1 MGFLENKR
9 AMLLKGDC
17 SDRLK
22 DLPDESVDL
31 VFTSPPY
38 ADRREH
44 DYSTASEKLYV
55 EWFLPIADQLFRVLK
70 PTGSFVLN
78 IKEGT
83 KDNMKMAYV
92 YELLLALRGRGWLW
106 TEEYIWHKTTPYPSV
121 HDKRFKNAYERLYH
135 LVKNMN
141 FKFNREAMFVR
152 KTEYEL
158 NLDRRMAKLEAQKS
172 AATNSGFMT
181 GKQHEWMK
189 KEYRAP
195 TNVLLGPSETGN
207 RKHSAVFPYWLSA
220 WFVELTT
227 NKGDVVLD
235 PFMGSG
241 TTALAALDAGRKAVG
256 VELDDGYYQ
265 LCKSNLD
272 RRLSGTSSRDIMN
285 EHKRKKDKRAPKRV
299 LGV

>member
-106 TEEYIWHKTTPYPSV
+106 T
-121 HDKRFKNAYERLYH
+121 D
-135 LVKNMN
+135 
-141 FKFNREAMFVR
+141 
-152 KTEYEL
+152 
-158 NLDRRMAKLEAQKS
+158 LDRRM
-172 AATNSGFMT
+172 
-181 GKQHEWMK
+181 
-189 KEYRAP
+189 
-195 TNVLLGPSETGN
+195 
-207 RKHSAVFPYWLSA
+207 
-220 WFVELTT
+220 
-227 NKGDVVLD
+227 
-235 PFMGSG
+235 
-241 TTALAALDAGRKAVG
+241 
-256 VELDDGYYQ
+256 
-265 LCKSNLD
+265 
-272 RRLSGTSSRDIMN
+272 SGTSSRDIMN
-285 EHKRKKDKRAPKRV
+285 EHKRKKDKRTPKRV